1 MRNYIFMDYKNTRN
15 LLILIILLSQAGCN
29 TVHKIDPQLL
39 DKKIAMIKNQDG
51 FFSMRTVKLK
61 KIDGEDPD
69 FGRGFFDTFSSGM
82 TSGDS
87 YAVSAGQH
95 LLEIEIHL
103 MSLEPSLP
111 NFVWPT
117 PCKRVFEL
125 EAGHVYQITGSWS
138 VNAYKINLFDETAN
152 KELTCINYKRVLR

>member
-1 MRNYIFMDYKNTRN
+1 MEHINIRNF
-15 LLILIILLSQAGCN
+15 LILIIFLSLAGCSI
-29 TVHKIDPQLL
+29 THKIDPQLL
-39 DKKIAMIKNQDG
+39 DKKIAIIKNQDG
-51 FFSMRTVKLK
+51 FFSMRTIKLK

-87 YAVSAGQH
+87 YAVSAGPH
-95 LLEIEIHL
+95 LLEIAIHL

-117 PCKRVFEL
+117 PCKRVFQL

-138 VNAYKINLFDETAN
+138 VYSYKINLFDETAD
-152 KELTCINYKRVLR
+152 KEITCINYKRVLR